1 MLRLAEHTEFNSIH
15 AARPHGRRDAMRE
28 GRKRKRQTMMTVGAS
43 ASEWERVRSSDWGR
57 SCHSD
62 WHGLGS
68 NLKLEN
74 CGDLDHVESGAGPLP
89 SLSVAT
95 TSPLAVAV
103 GGIKFPQLLLSYG
116 GLRSTS
122 LDGKQAARGRQDS
135 EIRWSRTRLQV
146 SPYSIIC
153 IVFSY

>member
-1 MLRLAEHTEFNSIH
+1 MPVSGKESGLQIGADH
-15 AARPHGRRDAMRE
+15 
-28 GRKRKRQTMMTVGAS
+28 AS
-43 ASEWERVRSSDWGR
+43 ATG
-57 SCHSD
+57 SD

-68 NLKLEN
+68 NLKLES
-74 CGDLDHVESGAGPLP
+74 CGDLDVESGAGPLP
-89 SLSVAT
+89 SLSVTT